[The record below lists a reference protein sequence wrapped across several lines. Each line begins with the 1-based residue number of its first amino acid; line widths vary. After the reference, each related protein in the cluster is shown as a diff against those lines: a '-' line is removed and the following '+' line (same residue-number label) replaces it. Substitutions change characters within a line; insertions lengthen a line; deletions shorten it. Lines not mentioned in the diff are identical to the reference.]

1 MNSACNRWWN
11 ILVWLYISI
20 SCSTCFGASRWRDWE
35 MQKSCQ
41 TGVGNFYYLK
51 EMKGKRWAAL
61 LGNHFSIPLWKSR
74 WRKPKHLKRNL
85 KKTTEAEAFF
95 GNCKEA
101 AAQVKL
107 NSWDPWNS
115 WYDRHAEM
123 HSPWRGLWRV
133 SRTDPNSINNMW
145 RQPWWGK
152 VGAHTDR
159 SWSNHKKS
167 LSQETPRVGDRER
180 ERERTLQMPLPH
192 ERFFA
197 TCWNEKQCKCQGNKW
212 KASRRYQTI
221 IFYRTPLPTLPQ
233 SLQVKDWHPDRGTWC
248 ERDVD
253 GGFNKIWH
261 THTYT

>member
-1 MNSACNRWWN
+1 MGNLAVSSHCMALCHSGQKGWGKCSFIMMPFWGPHKIQLFHWIEMNSACNRWWN

-20 SCSTCFGASRWRDWE
+20 SYSTCFGAFRWRDWE

-61 LGNHFSIPLWKSR
+61 LGNHFLIPLWKSR
-74 WRKPKHLKRNL
+74 WRKPKRLKRNL
-85 KKTTEAEAFF
+85 KKTTEAEAFV

-123 HSPWRGLWRV
+123 HSPWRGMWRV

-145 RQPWWGK
+145 RQPLWGK
-152 VGAHTDR
+152 VGAHTDL

-167 LSQETPRVGDRER
+167 ESQESRNSWSGRQRER
-180 ERERTLQMPLPH
+180 ERENVTNAIASWTFLRHMLEWEAMQM
-192 ERFFA
+192 
-197 TCWNEKQCKCQGNKW
+197 
-212 KASRRYQTI
+212 SRQ
-221 IFYRTPLPTLPQ
+221 
-233 SLQVKDWHPDRGTWC
+233 
-248 ERDVD
+248 
-253 GGFNKIWH
+253 
-261 THTYT
+261 